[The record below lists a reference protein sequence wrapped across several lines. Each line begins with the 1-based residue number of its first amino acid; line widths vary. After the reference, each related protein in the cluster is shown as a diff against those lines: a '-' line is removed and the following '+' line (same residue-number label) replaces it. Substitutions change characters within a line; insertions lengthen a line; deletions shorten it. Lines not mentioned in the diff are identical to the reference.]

1 MLEDYT
7 QSILM
12 QLALARKDE
21 LFNGSVIAS
30 SSFFTLVHSRDVI
43 TFIHGLTHGITDTN
57 IMYTYGSAH
66 ADTYTFIWSWMV
78 QQFITQSV
86 QFYLIIQTRRV
97 KLPSIRFHQRW
108 HSRRIPKQQ
117 TQTHRVWR
125 LMGLTSDVSPWGGQ
139 LCLPAFLPSHL
150 AALY

>member
-21 LFNGSVIAS
+21 LFNGSIIAS
-30 SSFFTLVHSRDVI
+30 SSFYTGSFQGCNYFHTWFNTWHHWHKHYAHIRKRSCRH
-43 TFIHGLTHGITDTN
+43 IHTHMEARRPTIHHT
-57 IMYTYGSAH
+57 IM
-66 ADTYTFIWSWMV
+66 
-78 QQFITQSV
+78 
-86 QFYLIIQTRRV
+86 QFYLIIQARKV
-97 KLPSIRFHQRW
+97 KLPRIRFDQWW

-117 TQTHRVWR
+117 TQMHRVWR
-125 LMGLTSDVSPWGGQ
+125 LMGWLQMSHPEGGQ